1 MLLLDHILNKKLG
14 KPFIKMP
21 PDDALAVLQPAE
33 VVSIDRLV
41 ILLLESTVIG
51 EVQEAYIEIGFK

>member
-1 MLLLDHILNKKLG
+1 MLLLDHILNKKFG

-33 VVSIDRLV
+33 VVRIEIDH
-41 ILLLESTVIG
+41 ILLLESTVIW
-51 EVQEAYIEIGFK
+51 EIQEACVENGFK